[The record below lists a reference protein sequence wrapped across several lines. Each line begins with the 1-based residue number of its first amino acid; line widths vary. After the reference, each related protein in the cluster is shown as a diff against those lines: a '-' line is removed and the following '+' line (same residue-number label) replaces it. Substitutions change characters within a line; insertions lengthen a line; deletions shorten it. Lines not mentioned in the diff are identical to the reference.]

1 MEITILG
8 IGMGSPA
15 TLTGEAKEAL
25 LRADCVVGARR
36 ILDSLPPE
44 VSPLRLAAVSPADI
58 VSHLDARPEL
68 RAPVVAMSGDT
79 GFYSGCAGLLPL
91 LEGRSVRVLC
101 GVTTAQYLAAKLR
114 RPWLACSTSPGP
126 GR

>member
-44 VSPLRLAAVSPADI
+44 VSPPAPGRRLPRR
-58 VSHLDARPEL
+58 HRLPPGRRPEL
-68 RAPVVAMSGDT
+68 RAPVG
-79 GFYSGCAGLLPL
+79 GHERRHRILQRLRRLLPL

-114 RPWLACSTSPGP
+114 RPCRT
-126 GR
+126 